1 MYSDYWLK
9 SGYQHGK
16 SIKVS
21 TVVDYKIWI
30 GNKGCVVGVTVDF
43 EEADDY
49 HYDLPIDEWMEF
61 LTKILGDSN
70 LENTPRLFRKFLYE
84 NKENLAFEDALNFYQ
99 IKYDKIAFY

>member
-1 MYSDYWLK
+1 
-9 SGYQHGK
+9 
-16 SIKVS
+16 
-21 TVVDYKIWI
+21 
-30 GNKGCVVGVTVDF
+30 
-43 EEADDY
+43 
-49 HYDLPIDEWMEF
+49 LPIDEWMEF